1 MKHGGVLMPRKPVEI
16 HRRNPGYSQ
25 LLPFLSDSETLRK
38 RRHDKLEAELSYV
51 NDALGVVQ
59 E

>member
-1 MKHGGVLMPRKPVEI
+1 MPRKPVEKYIEEIRDI
-16 HRRNPGYSQ
+16 HNS
-25 LLPFLSDSETLRK
+25 FLFYPDSETLRK